1 MKKIK
6 SLITLGAASILL
18 VGCVSNAS
26 KDESK
31 KPDSSKDN
39 TSQVDSSAA
48 SSKQGGSSAASS
60 SASSA
65 STSSSAREVPST
77 VSVTKKDKP
86 YHIFDKVPE
95 IKFTFDG
102 TDTSWATTPGRTSEK
117 PEQAGY
123 ITTSSVDGKK
133 GLENAPAGMKVR
145 GNYTAEYQKKPF
157 RIKFDSK
164 QNLFGLNESQKYKKW
179 VLLADV
185 KDSSLLRN
193 ASAFYL
199 ASQIMPNSVF
209 TSDFTPVHVY
219 INDEYW
225 GMYLLAEQKE
235 VKEGR
240 VPVYEAGKND
250 KGTDI
255 GYFFELDNYY
265 TEEQQKADGD
275 PTFEVEYKPSA
286 INWHHPFENFTRIQR
301 GYTMGSDL
309 TNPDVQLPYLTK
321 RVEMAYTVI
330 YDAVLNN
337 KFQRIEN
344 ETLVDDDSA
353 TLEECLAKTIDI
365 DSFVSMYLL
374 NEVVC
379 NPDVGYSSFYM
390 SLDMSA
396 SGNKLLTC
404 NCPWDFD
411 STMGVRQSGDR
422 SSAEGV
428 SFSRDAQGYYASRS
442 SNMWLSIIAKAQFFK
457 DKVKNLWN
465 QLKEEGVF
473 AKVAAMQDDYSTTYV
488 DDYAKNFTRWPRTMG
503 NNPEV
508 SHETVSDV
516 NSFRTEAEAKTF
528 MQNWYNKRVNT
539 VDGLF
544 NGTGGGGEE
553 FPDKDEFKANA
564 NKVRL
569 EGEDAQLTNG
579 SGSNTIVVK
588 ENDEEDI
595 SNHEYIGNMDG
606 NNGASCTWTLNNS
619 ATTAKQVYIVAGL
632 SARTTA
638 RTFADMFR
646 LTINGQSVTPE
657 TITIPAGSGRDYHM
671 WTTVDVGFSSI
682 TPGNNTIVLTS
693 TGSCTN
699 FDYLDF
705 YIAK

>member
-6 SLITLGAASILL
+6 SLITLGAASMLL

-31 KPDSSKDN
+31 KPDSSKNN
-39 TSQVDSSAA
+39 TSQVNSSAA
-48 SSKQGGSSAASS
+48 SSKQGGSSAISS
-60 SASSA
+60 AASSA
-65 STSSSAREVPST
+65 STSSSARPVPST
-77 VSVTKKDKP
+77 VAVTKKDKP

-102 TDTSWATTPGRTSEK
+102 TDTSWATTPGRTTEK
-117 PEQAGY
+117 PEQSGY
-123 ITTSSVDGKK
+123 ITTSSVNGQK

-157 RIKFDSK
+157 RLKFSSK
-164 QNLFGLNESQKYKKW
+164 QNLFGLNEGKKFKKW

-185 KDSSLLRN
+185 KDSSMLRN
-193 ASAFYL
+193 ATAFYL
-199 ASQIMPNSVF
+199 ASQIMPNTVF

-219 INDEYW
+219 INEDYW

-235 VKEGR
+235 VKDGR
-240 VPVYEAGKND
+240 VPVYEAKD
-250 KGTDI
+250 TDTGTDI

-265 TEEQQKADGD
+265 VEEQQKSDGD
-275 PTFEVEYKPSA
+275 PTFEVEYKPQS
-286 INWHHPFENFTRIQR
+286 INYHHPFENFTRIQR

-309 TNPDVQLPYLTK
+309 TNPNVQLPYLTK
-321 RVEMAYTVI
+321 RVEMAYTII

-344 ETLVDDDSA
+344 ETIVADDSS
-353 TLEECLAKTIDI
+353 TIEECLAKTIDI
-365 DSFVSMYLL
+365 DSFVGMYLL

-379 NPDVGYSSFYM
+379 DPDIGYSSFYM

-396 SGNKLLTC
+396 KGNKLLTC
-404 NCPWDFD
+404 NCPWDYD

-422 SSAEGV
+422 SSSEGV
-428 SFSRDAQGYYASRS
+428 NFSKNAEGYYAARS

-457 DKVKNLWN
+457 DKVKAKWN
-465 QLKEEGVF
+465 QLKEDGVF
-473 AKVAAMQDDYSTTYV
+473 TRVAAMQDDYSTTYV
-488 DDYAKNFTRWPRTMG
+488 DDYAKNFTEWPRTMG

-508 SHETVSDV
+508 SHETVTDV
-516 NSFRTEAEAKTF
+516 NNFRTEAQAKAF
-528 MQNWYNKRVNT
+528 LQNWYNKRVNE

-544 NGTGGGGEE
+544 NGTGGGGQQY
-553 FPDKDEFKANA
+553 PDKDEFKANA

-579 SGSNTIVVK
+579 SGSNTIMVK
-588 ENDEEDI
+588 SNTTENI
-595 SNHEYIGNMDG
+595 SNHQYIGNMDG

-638 RTFADMFR
+638 RTFTQMFT
-646 LTINGQSVTPE
+646 LTINGQTVTAE
-657 TITIPAGSGRDYHM
+657 DISIPAGTGSDYHM
-671 WTTVDVGFSSI
+671 WTTVDVGFSNVNAGS
-682 TPGNNTIVLTS
+682 NTIVLTS
-693 TGSCTN
+693 TGTCTN